1 MSKVLTTIVSMAGS
15 VDPSL
20 KKAFDDVQKRLEG
33 VDVKAVAVT
42 ASMVASFAAVTTGV
56 VKVSK
61 ELITFGDEYNGVML
75 DLQAKT
81 GATSDEMDS
90 LSNTISNIYKSNL
103 GEDWQDIADTVA
115 VAKQNT
121 GLMDEDLQNISSDA
135 LILRDTFD
143 YDVTESLR
151 AAKAMMTN
159 FGTSG
164 EEAMNYIAEGTQ
176 NGLNFSGELIDS
188 INEYSVHF
196 KKVGFDANEFFN
208 IMELGAENGA
218 WNIDKIGDA
227 VKEFSIRA
235 IDGSD
240 TTKTAFGALGYDA
253 NEVMSIF
260 ANGGENANIAFKQI
274 MQDIIAVEDGVK
286 RDAIGVQLF
295 GTMWEDLGIDAI
307 SAMAGVTN
315 EAYLTGDAL
324 GEINDIKYNTISQA
338 IEGIKRQ
345 FEVGLAPVASEVA
358 TKLNENMPLISEKIN
373 ELIPVVQNLA
383 IGFADNL
390 VPTIDSAISALQW
403 CANNTDILKGAAIT
417 LAAVYGMFTVSN
429 LITAMTSMVNV
440 FGMLSIAKLKDKAET
455 LYLMGLYAK
464 DAVARG
470 LSTAATTAQTVAT
483 SAWNVVAAIGTGVT
497 TAFGAAIAFLTS
509 PIGLVILAI
518 GALIGIGVLLYKN
531 WDTVKMYASQLGS
544 FLSTTWE
551 NIKLSV
557 GNFIQGIQQSFLN
570 GFSSLVGII
579 KAPIN
584 SVISLINGAIGGIN
598 TIGFDVPEWVP
609 LIGGNKFSVNIPTLP
624 MLAKGGFTNGVSI
637 AGEAGTEAVISFD
650 PSVRSENISYWA
662 KAGQMLGALPDNA
675 SPLMDNTYGSNNVS
689 IGQINFSPKI
699 EIAGNANKQDVMAAI
714 EAEYPEF
721 IDLLERWFAERGYF
735 AYGY

>member
-42 ASMVASFAAVTTGV
+42 ASMVASFAAVTVGV

-81 GATSDEMDS
+81 GATSDEMDG
-90 LSNTISNIYKSNL
+90 LSDTISNIYKSNL

-159 FGTSG
+159 FGISG
-164 EEAMNYIAEGTQ
+164 DEAMNYIAEATQ
-176 NGLNFSGELIDS
+176 NGLGFSDDLIDTL
-188 INEYSVHF
+188 NEYPVHF
-196 KKVGFDANEFFN
+196 KKLGFSANEMFN
-208 IMELGAENGA
+208 LMQQGVENGA
-218 WNIDKIGDA
+218 WNIDKIGVA
-227 VKEFSIRA
+227 VQEFSIRA
-235 IDGSD
+235 IDGSEA
-240 TTKTAFGALGYDA
+240 TKTAFQTLGYDA
-253 NEVMSIF
+253 NDVMS
-260 ANGGENANIAFKQI
+260 NLVKGGEDANIAFKQ
-274 MQDIIAVEDGVK
+274 MLQDIMSIEDGVE
-286 RDAIGVQLF
+286 RDAVGVALF
-295 GTMWEDLGIDAI
+295 ASAWEDLGIDAMKALAEV
-307 SAMAGVTN
+307 SD
-315 EAYLTGDAL
+315 EAYLTGDTL
-324 GEINDIKYNTISQA
+324 GEINNIKYNTISQA
-338 IEGIKRQ
+338 IETIKRQ
-345 FEVGLAPVASEVA
+345 FGAGLAPVASDVA
-358 TKLNENMPLISEKIN
+358 TKINENMPLISEKIN

-383 IGFADNL
+383 TGFADNL

-403 CANNTDILKGAAIT
+403 CTDNTDILKGAAIT
-417 LAAVYGMFTVSN
+417 LASVYGMFTVSK
-429 LITAMTSMVNV
+429 LISGLTSMVNV
-440 FGMLSIAKLKDKAET
+440 FSMLSAAKIIDKAET

-464 DAVARG
+464 DAVVRG

-557 GNFIQGIQQSFLN
+557 GSFIQGIQQSFLN

-662 KAGQMLGALPDNA
+662 KAGQMLGALPNNA
-675 SPLMDNTYGSNNVS
+675 SPLMDNTYGTNSVS

-721 IDLLERWFAERGYF
+721 IDLLERWFAERGYY

>member
-324 GEINDIKYNTISQA
+324 GEINNIKYNTISQA

-345 FEVGLAPVASEVA
+345 FGAGLAPVASEVA
-358 TKLNENMPLISEKIN
+358 TKINENMPLISEKIN
-373 ELIPVVQNLA
+373 ELVPVVQNLA

-403 CANNTDILKGAAIT
+403 CTENTDILKGAAIT
-417 LAAVYGMFTVSN
+417 LASVYGMFTVSK
-429 LITAMTSMVNV
+429 LISGLTSMVNV
-440 FGMLSIAKLKDKAET
+440 FSMLSIAKLKDKAET

-483 SAWNVVAAIGTGVT
+483 TAWNVVAAIGTGVT

-557 GNFIQGIQQSFLN
+557 GSFIQGIQQSFLN

-675 SPLMDNTYGSNNVS
+675 SPLMDNAYGSNSVS

-699 EIAGNANKQDVMAAI
+699 EITGNASKQDVMAAI

-721 IDLLERWFAERGYF
+721 IDLLERWFDERGYF

>member
-42 ASMVASFAAVTTGV
+42 ASMVASFAAVTLGV

-81 GATSDEMDS
+81 GATSDEMDG

-159 FGTSG
+159 FGISG
-164 EEAMNYIAEGTQ
+164 NEAMNYIAEATQ
-176 NGLNFSGELIDS
+176 NGLGFSDDLIDTL
-188 INEYSVHF
+188 NEYPVHF
-196 KKVGFDANEFFN
+196 KKLGFSANEMFN
-208 IMELGAENGA
+208 LMQQGVENGA
-218 WNIDKIGDA
+218 WNIDKIGVA
-227 VKEFSIRA
+227 VQEFSIRA
-235 IDGSD
+235 IDGSEA
-240 TTKTAFGALGYDA
+240 TKTAFQTLGYDA
-253 NEVMSIF
+253 NDVMS
-260 ANGGENANIAFKQI
+260 NLVKGGEDANIAFKQ
-274 MQDIIAVEDGVK
+274 MLQDIMSIEDGVE
-286 RDAIGVQLF
+286 RDAVGVALF
-295 GTMWEDLGIDAI
+295 ASAWEDLGIDAMKALAEV
-307 SAMAGVTN
+307 SD
-315 EAYLTGDAL
+315 EAYLTGDTL
-324 GEINDIKYNTISQA
+324 GEINNIKYNTISQA

-345 FEVGLAPVASEVA
+345 FGAGLAPVASDVA
-358 TKLNENMPLISEKIN
+358 TKINENMPLISEKIN
-373 ELIPVVQNLA
+373 ELIPVIQNLA

-403 CANNTDILKGAAIT
+403 CTDNTDILKGAAIS
-417 LAAVYGMFTVSN
+417 LASVYGLFTVAN
-429 LITAMTSMVNV
+429 LIKAMMSMVNV
-440 FGMLSIAKLKDKAET
+440 FRMLSIAKLRDKAET

-557 GNFIQGIQQSFLN
+557 GSFIQGIQQSFLN

-675 SPLMDNTYGSNNVS
+675 SPLMDNTYGTNSVS

>member
-33 VDVKAVAVT
+33 VDVKAIAVT
-42 ASMVASFAAVTTGV
+42 ASMVASFAAVTVGV
-56 VKVSK
+56 VNVSK

-81 GATSDEMDS
+81 GATSDEMDG
-90 LSNTISNIYKSNL
+90 LSDTISNIYKSNL

-115 VAKQNT
+115 TARQNT

-159 FGTSG
+159 FGISG
-164 EEAMNYIAEGTQ
+164 DEAMNYIAEATQ
-176 NGLNFSGELIDS
+176 NGLGFSDDLIDTL
-188 INEYSVHF
+188 NEYPVHF
-196 KKVGFDANEFFN
+196 KKLGFSANEMFN
-208 IMELGAENGA
+208 LMQQGVENGA
-218 WNIDKIGDA
+218 WNIDKIGVA
-227 VKEFSIRA
+227 VQEFSIRA
-235 IDGSD
+235 IDGSEA
-240 TTKTAFGALGYDA
+240 TKTAFQTLGYDA
-253 NEVMSIF
+253 NEIMSIF
-260 ANGGENANIAFKQI
+260 AKGGEDANLSFKQI
-274 MQDIIAVEDGVK
+274 MEDIMAIEDGVE
-286 RDAIGVQLF
+286 RDAVGVALF
-295 GTMWEDLGIDAI
+295 ASAWEDLGIDAMKALAEV
-307 SAMAGVTN
+307 SD

-324 GEINDIKYNTISQA
+324 GEINNIKYNTISQA

-345 FEVGLAPVASEVA
+345 FGAGLAPVASEVA
-358 TKLNENMPLISEKIN
+358 TKINENMPLISEKIN

-557 GNFIQGIQQSFLN
+557 GSFIQGIQQSFLN
-570 GFSSLVGII
+570 GFSSLVGIV

-609 LIGGNKFSVNIPTLP
+609 GIGGQSFGVNIPTLP
-624 MLAKGGFTNGVSI
+624 MLAKGGFTNGISI

-675 SPLMDNTYGSNNVS
+675 SPLMDNTYGTNNVS

-721 IDLLERWFAERGYF
+721 IDLLERWFAERGYY

>member
-42 ASMVASFAAVTTGV
+42 ASMVASFAAVTVGV

-81 GATSDEMDS
+81 GATSDEMEG

-115 VAKQNT
+115 AARQFT
-121 GLMDEDLQNISSDA
+121 GLMDEDLQDISSDA

-159 FGTSG
+159 FGISG
-164 EEAMNYIAEGTQ
+164 DEAMNYIAEGAQ
-176 NGLNFSGELIDS
+176 NGLDFSGELIDS
-188 INEYSVHF
+188 ISEYSVHF
-196 KKVGFDANEFFN
+196 KKIGLDADDMFK
-208 IMELGAENGA
+208 MMQQGAENGA
-218 WNIDKIGDA
+218 WNVDKITDA
-227 VKEFSIRA
+227 VKEFSIKS
-235 IDGSD
+235 IDGSE
-240 TTKTAFGALGYDA
+240 TTKTAFQTLGYDA

-260 ANGGENANIAFKQI
+260 ARGGEDANLSFKQI
-274 MQDIIAVEDGVK
+274 MQDIMSIEDAVK
-286 RDAIGVQLF
+286 RDAVGVGLF
-295 GTMWEDLGIDAI
+295 GTMWEDLSVDVMA
-307 SAMAGVTN
+307 AMTN
-315 EAYLTGDAL
+315 IEEGSYLTGDAL
-324 GEINDIKYNTISQA
+324 GEINNIKYNTISQA
-338 IEGIKRQ
+338 IETIKRQ
-345 FEVGLAPVASEVA
+345 FGAGLAPVASDVA
-358 TKLNENMPLISEKIN
+358 TKINANMPLISEKIN

-383 IGFADNL
+383 TGFADNL

-403 CANNTDILKGAAIT
+403 CTENTHVLKTAAIS
-417 LAAVYGMFTVSN
+417 LASVYGLFTVAN
-429 LITAMTSMVNV
+429 LIKAMMSMVNV
-440 FGMLSIAKLKDKAET
+440 FRMLSIAKLRDKAET

-464 DAVARG
+464 DAVARSI
-470 LSTAATTAQTVAT
+470 STAATTAQTVAT

-557 GNFIQGIQQSFLN
+557 GSFIQGIQQSFLN

-675 SPLMDNTYGSNNVS
+675 SPLMDNTYGTNNVS

-699 EIAGNANKQDVMAAI
+699 EIAGNANKQDVIAAI
-714 EAEYPEF
+714 KAEYPEF